1 MRATGSGQ
9 EWRRPGMKDG
19 DGIKFTSAI
28 AQDNLNSYLIHH
40 QKKKISEYQ
49 AKGLIGPIGGQT
61 SK

>member
-1 MRATGSGQ
+1 
-9 EWRRPGMKDG
+9 MKDS
-19 DGIKFTSAI
+19 DGIKSTSGT
-28 AQDNLNSYLIHH
+28 AQDNTYSYLISH